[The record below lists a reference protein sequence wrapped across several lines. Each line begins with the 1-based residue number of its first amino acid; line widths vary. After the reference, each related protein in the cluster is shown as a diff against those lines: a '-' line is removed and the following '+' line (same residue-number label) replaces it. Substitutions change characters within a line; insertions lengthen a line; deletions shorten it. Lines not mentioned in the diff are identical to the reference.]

1 MLERQLSCSNVPL
14 RISCFWRLAR
24 VIKSN
29 PDNAQ
34 RQLRWWPGAPLD
46 CFVTPADIIIR
57 CIGNVPRPERIYW
70 EDLQEAMI
78 AEIRALQKLRL
89 GRFLSQ

>member
-14 RISCFWRLAR
+14 RMSCFWRLAR

-29 PDNAQ
+29 QDNAQ
-34 RQLRWWPGAPLD
+34 RQLRRWPGAPLD
-46 CFVTPADIIIR
+46 CFVTPADTIR
-57 CIGNVPRPERIYW
+57 CSGNVPRPERIYW
-70 EDLQEAMI
+70 DDLEEAMI
-78 AEIRALQKLRL
+78 AGIRALQKLRL